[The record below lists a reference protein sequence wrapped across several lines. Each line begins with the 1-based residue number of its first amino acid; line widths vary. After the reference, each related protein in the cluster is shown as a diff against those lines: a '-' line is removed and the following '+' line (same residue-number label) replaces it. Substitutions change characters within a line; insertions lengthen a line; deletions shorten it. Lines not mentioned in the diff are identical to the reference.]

1 MLLYMYWFCLAV
13 WFTGT
18 AETQTLY
25 NEWYYWNY
33 KAILLQIYYCK
44 LTFRGV
50 CTSACFYMRASHPA
64 AMLAADRV
72 VLHMQCTVGLIQG
85 D

>member
-33 KAILLQIYYCK
+33 KAILLQIYYC
-44 LTFRGV
+44 
-50 CTSACFYMRASHPA
+50 S
-64 AMLAADRV
+64 
-72 VLHMQCTVGLIQG
+72 
-85 D
+85 